1 MTRQQNLLW
10 IFAAIFVVCA
20 IGTVLSGGGENAEF
34 TIRLSFLGS
43 QEDEDYD
50 GAVAFKQYVETHS
63 DDRVDVELYPSGQ
76 FCSNE
81 RECIEGLQTG
91 VLQVFMITTGGL
103 GSIFGPG
110 QVLDLPYIYDD
121 DQVAECVLDGPMTAE
136 IRSVI
141 LEAGLGIRLMVVSNT
156 GGWRNF
162 ATTDSQIRSPA
173 DIRGRKIRTI
183 SAPVQQELVRQFG
196 GNPTPVAWS
205 EVYTALATGVV
216 EGTKNG
222 IQDIVGMKLHEQI
235 KFVTLDGHSYMGGM
249 WWFSEVSWQSLPPDI
264 QRVVFDGFKA
274 LQSVT
279 RDIVKRREASAYQEF
294 EESGGLLY
302 TPTPGEKAKFRD
314 AASGMREWYVGQY
327 GDAWLSRLD
336 HAISACSAASK
347 DRVSFLH
354 RIQQRPV
361 SLLQGVSFGKRRAV
375 LLVQ

>member
-1 MTRQQNLLW
+1 M
-10 IFAAIFVVCA
+10 AGVVL
-20 IGTVLSGGGENAEF
+20 TSGRTGAEI

-43 QEDEDYD
+43 IEDEDYD
-50 GAVAFKQYVETHS
+50 GALAFERHVEGRS
-63 DDRVDVELYPSGQ
+63 EGRVNVEIYPSGQ

-110 QVLDLPYIYDD
+110 QVLDLPYTYRDD
-121 DQVAECVLDGPMTAE
+121 EIAECVLDGSLSAD
-136 IRSVI
+136 IRRVI
-141 LEAGLGIRLMVVSNT
+141 LEADLGIRLMVVSNT

-162 ATTDSQIRSPA
+162 ATTEAQIRRPA

-183 SAPVQQELVRQFG
+183 SAPIQQELVRQLG

-249 WWFSEVSWQSLPPDI
+249 WWYSEKSWQALPADI
-264 QRVVFDGFKA
+264 QQLVLDGFVALRDTTRRIVKSREAGAYREFEKSGGTLFALTPEEKA
-274 LQSVT
+274 LF
-279 RDIVKRREASAYQEF
+279 REAAN
-294 EESGGLLY
+294 
-302 TPTPGEKAKFRD
+302 
-314 AASGMREWYVGQY
+314 GMREWYIGKY
-327 GDAWLSRLD
+327 GDAWLIRLD
-336 HAISACSAASK
+336 RAIADCETRNGS
-347 DRVSFLH
+347 
-354 RIQQRPV
+354 
-361 SLLQGVSFGKRRAV
+361 
-375 LLVQ
+375 